1 MIEITESTLN
11 SDKPYIERRN
21 FLEDWRGGISL
32 KTLYISDLDGT
43 LLRSDET
50 ISEYTSD
57 VINRITDRGI
67 LFSYAT
73 ARSLI
78 TAKKVTGAI
87 KAQIPLIT
95 YNGTF
100 IFDNV
105 TEEIIAANFF
115 DHSVVDLLEDLFAN
129 QVYPIVYAFVDGK
142 EKFSFLPELCTRG
155 MNTFLDSRKG
165 DVRTNSVMTIDDLK
179 KGDIFYITCIDSPE
193 KLQPLYEKYNESY
206 HCVYQKDIYSKEQ
219 WLEFLPRGASKANA
233 VKQLKTMMKC
243 DRVVVFGDGKNNIDM
258 FEQADEAYAV
268 QNAHEDLKKY
278 ATAIIQS
285 NDDDGVAKWLERN
298 VI

>member
-1 MIEITESTLN
+1 M
-11 SDKPYIERRN
+11 
-21 FLEDWRGGISL
+21 

-57 VINRITDRGI
+57 VINRMTDRGI

-87 KAQIPLIT
+87 NAQIPLIT

-105 TEEIIAANFF
+105 TEEILAANFF
-115 DHSVVDLLEDLFAN
+115 NNSVVNLLEDLFVHE
-129 QVYPIVYAFVDGK
+129 VYPIVYAFIDGK

-155 MNTFLDSRKG
+155 MNTFLDIRKG
-165 DVRTNSVMTIDDLK
+165 DIRTNSVMTIDDLK

-193 KLQPLYEKYNESY
+193 KLQPLYEKYKESY
-206 HCVYQKDIYSKEQ
+206 HCVYQRDIYSKEQ
-219 WLEFLPRGASKANA
+219 WLEFLPQGASKANA
-233 VKQLKTMMKC
+233 VKQLKAMMKC
-243 DRVVVFGDGKNNIDM
+243 DRVVVFGDGKNDIDM
-258 FEQADEAYAV
+258 FELADEAYAV

-285 NDDDGVAKWLERN
+285 NDDDGVAKWLEQN